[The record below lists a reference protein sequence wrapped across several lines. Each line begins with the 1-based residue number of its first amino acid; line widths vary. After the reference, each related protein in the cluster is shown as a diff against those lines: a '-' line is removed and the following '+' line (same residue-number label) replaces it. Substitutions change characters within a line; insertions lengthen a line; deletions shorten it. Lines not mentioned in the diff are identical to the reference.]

1 MEEAREKMSEKP
13 EIAADQ
19 PNARVI
25 ALVLLLALLWG
36 GNSVSI
42 KIGLQGVP
50 PFALATMRFLLGFAA
65 ITLWSLY
72 QRVRLRMHPGELLPL
87 IFVSAIF
94 TLQIATLNLGTQ
106 ITEASRSTIF
116 ISTYPFFTAL
126 FAHFWVPGDRLSVK
140 KTVGISLAF
149 GGVLL
154 TFGGNLEFEAQDYL
168 CGDLIV
174 LLSGCLL
181 GLRTVV
187 TKRIIQSIHPY
198 RLLFWLMIFSV
209 PCFVIS
215 SLFLERD
222 ASFHFSPSGVTA
234 ILYQGIV
241 IAGFCF
247 VTWTSILEKYSPSRL
262 VVLFFMTP
270 LFGVLLSYLLL
281 GDEIG
286 FTLIVGA
293 CLVAY
298 GIYLV
303 NKN

>member
-1 MEEAREKMSEKP
+1 MNQKP
-13 EIAADQ
+13 KIAADE
-19 PNARVI
+19 PSTKVI

-72 QRVRLRMHPGELLPL
+72 RRVRLRMQPGELLPL
-87 IFVSAIF
+87 IFVSVIF
-94 TLQIATLNLGTQ
+94 TLQISMLNLGTQ
-106 ITEASRSTIF
+106 ITEASRSTLF

-126 FAHFWVPGDRLSVK
+126 FAHFWVPGDRLSIK
-140 KTVGISLAF
+140 KTVGISLAL
-149 GGVLL
+149 GGVLM
-154 TFGGNLEFEAQDYL
+154 TFGGNLKFDSHDYL
-168 CGDLIV
+168 RGDLIV

-187 TKRIIQSIHPY
+187 TKLIIQSIHPY
-198 RLLFWLMIFSV
+198 RLLFWLMIFSI

-215 SLFLERD
+215 SLFLERG
-222 ASFHFSPSGVTA
+222 ASFHFSISGITA

-247 VTWTSILEKYSPSRL
+247 VTWTVILEKYSPSRL

-270 LFGVLLSYLLL
+270 LFGVFLSYLLL

-286 FTLIVGA
+286 FALIIGA

>member
-1 MEEAREKMSEKP
+1 MDRKSK
-13 EIAADQ
+13 IAADQ
-19 PNARVI
+19 PSAKII
-25 ALVLLLALLWG
+25 ALVLLLGLLWG

-42 KIGLQGVP
+42 KIGLQDVP
-50 PFALATMRFLLGFAA
+50 PFALATMRFLLGFTA
-65 ITLWSLY
+65 ITLWSLH
-72 QRVRLRMHPGELLPL
+72 QRVQLRMNPGELLPL
-87 IFVSAIF
+87 VFVSLIF
-94 TLQIATLNLGTQ
+94 TLQISTLNLGTQ
-106 ITEASRSTIF
+106 ITEASRSTVF

-126 FAHFWVPGDRLSVK
+126 FAHFWVPGDRLSVR
-140 KTVGISLAF
+140 KTGGITLAF

-154 TFGGNLEFEAQDYL
+154 TFGGNLNFGAHDYL
-168 CGDLIV
+168 RGDLVV

-187 TKRIIQSIHPY
+187 TKLIIQSIHPY
-198 RLLFWLMIFSV
+198 RLLFWLMIFSI
-209 PCFVIS
+209 PCFVLS
-215 SLFLERD
+215 SLLLERG
-222 ASFHFSPSGVTA
+222 ANLHFSVSGVSA
-234 ILYQGIV
+234 IFYQGIV

-247 VTWTSILEKYSPSRL
+247 VSWTSILEKYSPSRL
-262 VVLFFMTP
+262 VVLFFLTP

-286 FTLIVGA
+286 FGLIVGA

>member
-1 MEEAREKMSEKP
+1 MDQKSK
-13 EIAADQ
+13 IAADQ
-19 PNARVI
+19 PSAKIIV
-25 ALVLLLALLWG
+25 LVLLLGLLWG

-42 KIGLQGVP
+42 KIGLQDAP

-65 ITLWSLY
+65 ITLWSLH
-72 QRVRLRMHPGELLPL
+72 QRVQLRMNPGELLPL
-87 IFVSAIF
+87 LFVSVIF
-94 TLQIATLNLGTQ
+94 TLQISTLNLGTQ
-106 ITEASRSTIF
+106 ITEASRSTVF

-126 FAHFWVPGDRLSVK
+126 FAHFWVPGDRLSVR
-140 KTVGISLAF
+140 KTVGVTLAF

-154 TFGGNLEFEAQDYL
+154 TFGGNLNLHSHEYL
-168 CGDLIV
+168 RGDLIV

-187 TKRIIQSIHPY
+187 TKLIIQSIHPY
-198 RLLFWLMIFSV
+198 RLLFWLMVFSI
-209 PCFVIS
+209 PCFIVS
-215 SLFLERD
+215 SLLLERG
-222 ASFHFSPSGVTA
+222 ANFHFTVSGVSA
-234 ILYQGIV
+234 IFYQGIV

-247 VTWTSILEKYSPSRL
+247 VSWTSILEKYSPSRL
-262 VVLFFMTP
+262 VVLFFLTP

-286 FTLIVGA
+286 FGLILGA

>member
-1 MEEAREKMSEKP
+1 MSEKP
-13 EIAADQ
+13 NIAVDQ
-19 PNARVI
+19 PSAKVI
-25 ALVLLLALLWG
+25 ALVLLLGLLWG

-65 ITLWSLY
+65 ITLWSLH
-72 QRVRLRMHPGELLPL
+72 QRVPLRMNPGELLPL
-87 IFVSAIF
+87 VFVSAIF
-94 TLQIATLNLGTQ
+94 TLQITTLNLGTQ
-106 ITEASRSTIF
+106 ITEASRSTVF

-126 FAHFWVPGDRLSVK
+126 FAHFWVPGDRLSVR
-140 KTVGISLAF
+140 KTIGITLAF

-154 TFGGNLEFEAQDYL
+154 TFGGNLNFGAQDYL
-168 CGDLIV
+168 RGDFIV

-187 TKRIIQSIHPY
+187 TKLIIQSIHPY
-198 RLLFWLMIFSV
+198 RLLFWLMVFSI

-215 SLFLERD
+215 SLFLERE
-222 ASFHFSPSGVTA
+222 ANFHFSVSGVSA
-234 ILYQGIV
+234 IFYQGIV

-247 VTWTSILEKYSPSRL
+247 VSWTSILEQYSPSRL
-262 VVLFFMTP
+262 VVLFFVTP

-303 NKN
+303 NKR

>member
-87 IFVSAIF
+87 MFVSVIF

-154 TFGGNLEFEAQDYL
+154 TFGGNLEFEAQGYL
-168 CGDLIV
+168 RGDLIV
-174 LLSGCLL
+174 LISGCLL

-215 SLFLERD
+215 SLFLEQD

>member
-1 MEEAREKMSEKP
+1 MSEKP
-13 EIAADQ
+13 ETAANQ
-19 PNARVI
+19 PSAKVI

-50 PFALATMRFLLGFAA
+50 PFALATMRFLLGFTA

-72 QRVRLRMHPGELLPL
+72 RRVRLRMNSGEWLPL
-87 IFVSAIF
+87 LFVSVIF
-94 TLQIATLNLGTQ
+94 TLQISTLNLGTQ
-106 ITEASRSTIF
+106 ITEASRSTVF

-126 FAHFWVPGDRLSVK
+126 FAHFSVPGDRLSVR
-140 KTVGISLAF
+140 KTVGITFAF

-154 TFGGNLEFEAQDYL
+154 TFGGNLKFGVHNYL
-168 CGDLIV
+168 RGDLIV

-187 TKRIIQSIHPY
+187 TKLIIQSIHPY
-198 RLLFWLMIFSV
+198 RLLFWLMIFSI

-215 SLFLERD
+215 SLFLERG
-222 ASFHFSPSGVTA
+222 ANFHFSVSGVSA

-247 VTWTSILEKYSPSRL
+247 VSWTSILEKYSPSRL
-262 VVLFFMTP
+262 VVLFFLTP
-270 LFGVLLSYLLL
+270 LFGVLLSYLFL
-281 GDEIG
+281 GDEVG
-286 FTLIVGA
+286 FALIVGA
-293 CLVAY
+293 YLVAY

>member
-1 MEEAREKMSEKP
+1 MNQKP
-13 EIAADQ
+13 KIAADE
-19 PNARVI
+19 PSAKVV

-72 QRVRLRMHPGELLPL
+72 RRVRLRMQPGELLPL
-87 IFVSAIF
+87 IFVSVIF
-94 TLQIATLNLGTQ
+94 TLQISTLNLGTQ
-106 ITEASRSTIF
+106 ITEASRSTLF
-116 ISTYPFFTAL
+116 ISTYPFFTAS
-126 FAHFWVPGDRLSVK
+126 FAHFWVPGDRLSVR
-140 KTVGISLAF
+140 KTVGITLAF

-154 TFGGNLEFEAQDYL
+154 TFGGNLKFDSHDYL
-168 CGDLIV
+168 RGDLIV

-187 TKRIIQSIHPY
+187 TKLIIQSIHPY
-198 RLLFWLMIFSV
+198 RLLFWLMVFSI
-209 PCFVIS
+209 PCFVVS
-215 SLFLERD
+215 SLFLERG
-222 ASFHFSPSGVTA
+222 ANFHFSISGVSA
-234 ILYQGIV
+234 IFYQGIV

-247 VTWTSILEKYSPSRL
+247 VSWTSILEKYSPSRL
-262 VVLFFMTP
+262 VVLFFLTP
-270 LFGVLLSYLLL
+270 LFGVFLSYLLL

-286 FTLIVGA
+286 FALIIGA

>member
-1 MEEAREKMSEKP
+1 MSEKS

-19 PNARVI
+19 PSAKVI

-42 KIGLQGVP
+42 KIGLEGVP

-65 ITLWSLY
+65 ITLWSLH
-72 QRVRLRMHPGELLPL
+72 QRVRLRMNPGELLPL
-87 IFVSAIF
+87 IFVSVIF
-94 TLQIATLNLGTQ
+94 TLQITTLNLGTQ
-106 ITEASRSTIF
+106 ITEASRSTVF

-126 FAHFWVPGDRLSVK
+126 FAHFWVPGDRLSVR
-140 KTVGISLAF
+140 KTVGISLAL
-149 GGVLL
+149 GGILL
-154 TFGGNLEFEAQDYL
+154 TFGENLKLDTREYL
-168 CGDLIV
+168 HGDLIV

-198 RLLFWLMIFSV
+198 RLLFWLMIFSI
-209 PCFVIS
+209 PCFIIA
-215 SLFLERD
+215 SLFLERGV
-222 ASFHFSPSGVTA
+222 SFHFSVSGVTA

-247 VTWTSILEKYSPSRL
+247 VTWTAILEKYSPSRL

-281 GDEIG
+281 GEEIG
-286 FTLIVGA
+286 LVLIVGA
-293 CLVAY
+293 GLVAY

>member
-1 MEEAREKMSEKP
+1 MNEKS

-50 PFALATMRFLLGFAA
+50 PFALATIRFLLGFAA
-65 ITLWSLY
+65 ITLWALY
-72 QRVRLRMHPGELLPL
+72 QKVPLQLHPGELPPL

-106 ITEASRSTIF
+106 ITEAARSTIF

-126 FAHFWVPGDRLSVK
+126 FAHFWVPGDRLSIR
-140 KTVGISLAF
+140 KTAGITLAF

-154 TFGGNLEFEAQDYL
+154 AFGGNLKLGAHSYL
-168 CGDLIV
+168 RGDLIV

-187 TKRIIQSIHPY
+187 TKLIIQSIHPY
-198 RLLFWLMIFSV
+198 RLLFWLMIFSI
-209 PCFVIS
+209 PCFTIA
-215 SLFLERD
+215 SLFLEWN
-222 ASFHFSPSGVTA
+222 ASFHLSISGVSA

-286 FTLIVGA
+286 LALIAGA

-303 NKN
+303 NKR

>member
-1 MEEAREKMSEKP
+1 MNQKP
-13 EIAADQ
+13 KISADE
-19 PNARVI
+19 PSTKVV

-72 QRVRLRMHPGELLPL
+72 RRVRLRMQPGELLPL

-94 TLQIATLNLGTQ
+94 TLQISTLNLGTQ
-106 ITEASRSTIF
+106 ITEASRSTLF

-126 FAHFWVPGDRLSVK
+126 FAHFWVPGDRLSIK

-149 GGVLL
+149 GGVLM
-154 TFGGNLEFEAQDYL
+154 TFGGNLKFDSHDYL
-168 CGDLIV
+168 RGDLIV

-187 TKRIIQSIHPY
+187 TKLIIQSIHPY
-198 RLLFWLMIFSV
+198 RLLFWLMIFSI

-215 SLFLERD
+215 SLFLERG
-222 ASFHFSPSGVTA
+222 ASFHFSISGITA

-270 LFGVLLSYLLL
+270 LFGVFLSYLLL

-286 FTLIVGA
+286 FALIIGA

>member
-1 MEEAREKMSEKP
+1 MSEKP
-13 EIAADQ
+13 KIAADQ
-19 PNARVI
+19 PNAKVI
-25 ALVLLLALLWG
+25 ALVLLLGLLWG

-65 ITLWSLY
+65 ITLWSLH
-72 QRVRLRMHPGELLPL
+72 QRVRLRLNPGELLPL
-87 IFVSAIF
+87 IFVSVIF
-94 TLQIATLNLGTQ
+94 TLQITTLNLGTQ
-106 ITEASRSTIF
+106 ITEASRSTVF

-126 FAHFWVPGDRLSVK
+126 FAHFWVPGDSLSVR
-140 KTVGISLAF
+140 KTVGITLAF

-154 TFGGNLEFEAQDYL
+154 TFGGDLQFRAHDYL
-168 CGDLIV
+168 HGDLIV

-187 TKRIIQSIHPY
+187 TKLVIQSIHPY
-198 RLLFWLMIFSV
+198 RLLFWLMVFSI
-209 PCFVIS
+209 PCFLIS
-215 SLFLERD
+215 SLFLERG
-222 ASFHFSPSGVTA
+222 ANFHFSVSGVSA
-234 ILYQGIV
+234 IFYQGIV

-247 VTWTSILEKYSPSRL
+247 VSWTSILEQYSPSRL
-262 VVLFFMTP
+262 VVLFFVTP

-281 GDEIG
+281 GDAIG
-286 FTLIVGA
+286 FALVVGA

>member
-1 MEEAREKMSEKP
+1 MDRKSK
-13 EIAADQ
+13 IAADQ
-19 PNARVI
+19 PSAKII
-25 ALVLLLALLWG
+25 ALVLLLGLLWG

-42 KIGLQGVP
+42 KIGLQDVP

-65 ITLWSLY
+65 ITLWSLH
-72 QRVRLRMHPGELLPL
+72 QRVQLRMNPGELLPL
-87 IFVSAIF
+87 LFVSLIF
-94 TLQIATLNLGTQ
+94 TLQISTLNLGTQ
-106 ITEASRSTIF
+106 ITEASRSTVF

-126 FAHFWVPGDRLSVK
+126 FAHFWVPGDRLSFR
-140 KTVGISLAF
+140 KTVGITLAF

-154 TFGGNLEFEAQDYL
+154 TFGGNLNFGVHDYL
-168 CGDLIV
+168 RGDLIV

-187 TKRIIQSIHPY
+187 TKLIIQSIHPY
-198 RLLFWLMIFSV
+198 RLLFWLMIFSI
-209 PCFVIS
+209 PCFVLS
-215 SLFLERD
+215 SLLLERD
-222 ASFHFSPSGVTA
+222 ADFHFSVAGVSA
-234 ILYQGIV
+234 IFYQGIV

-247 VTWTSILEKYSPSRL
+247 VSWTSILEKYSPSRL
-262 VVLFFMTP
+262 VVLFFLTP

-286 FTLIVGA
+286 FGLIVGA

>member
-1 MEEAREKMSEKP
+1 MDQKSK
-13 EIAADQ
+13 IAADQ
-19 PNARVI
+19 PSAKII
-25 ALVLLLALLWG
+25 ALVLLLGLLWG

-42 KIGLQGVP
+42 KIGLQDVP

-65 ITLWSLY
+65 ITLWSLH
-72 QRVRLRMHPGELLPL
+72 QRVQLRMNPGELLPL
-87 IFVSAIF
+87 LFVSVIF
-94 TLQIATLNLGTQ
+94 TLQISTLNLGTQ
-106 ITEASRSTIF
+106 ITEASRSTVF

-126 FAHFWVPGDRLSVK
+126 FAHFWVPGDRLSIR
-140 KTVGISLAF
+140 KTVGVTLAF

-154 TFGGNLEFEAQDYL
+154 TFGGNLNLHSHEYL
-168 CGDLIV
+168 RGDLIV

-187 TKRIIQSIHPY
+187 TKLIIQSIHPY
-198 RLLFWLMIFSV
+198 RLLFWLMIFSI
-209 PCFVIS
+209 PCFILS

-222 ASFHFSPSGVTA
+222 ANFHFTASGVSA
-234 ILYQGIV
+234 IFYQGIV

-247 VTWTSILEKYSPSRL
+247 VSWTSILEKYSPSRL
-262 VVLFFMTP
+262 VVLFFLTP

-286 FTLIVGA
+286 FGLILGA

>member
-1 MEEAREKMSEKP
+1 MSEKP

-19 PNARVI
+19 PSVKVI
-25 ALVLLLALLWG
+25 ALVLLLGLLWG

-65 ITLWSLY
+65 ITLWSLH

-94 TLQIATLNLGTQ
+94 TLQITTLNVGTHF
-106 ITEASRSTIF
+106 TDASRSTLF

-126 FAHFWVPGDRLSVK
+126 FAHFWVPGDHLSIR

-154 TFGGNLEFEAQDYL
+154 TFGGNLKVGTHDYL
-168 CGDLIV
+168 RGDLLV

-187 TKRIIQSIHPY
+187 TKLIIQSIHPY
-198 RLLFWLMIFSV
+198 RLLFWLMIFSI
-209 PCFVIS
+209 PCFAVS
-215 SLFLERD
+215 SLFLERE
-222 ASFHFSPSGVTA
+222 ASYHFSPSGVTA

-286 FTLIVGA
+286 FALIIGA
-293 CLVAY
+293 GLVAY

>member
-1 MEEAREKMSEKP
+1 MNQKP
-13 EIAADQ
+13 KIAADE
-19 PNARVI
+19 PSTKVI

-72 QRVRLRMHPGELLPL
+72 RRVRLRMQPGELLPL

-94 TLQIATLNLGTQ
+94 TLQISTLNLGTQ
-106 ITEASRSTIF
+106 ITEASRSTLF

-126 FAHFWVPGDRLSVK
+126 FAHFWVPGDRLSIK
-140 KTVGISLAF
+140 KTVGISLAL
-149 GGVLL
+149 GGVLM
-154 TFGGNLEFEAQDYL
+154 TFGGNLKFDSHDYL
-168 CGDLIV
+168 RGDLIV

-187 TKRIIQSIHPY
+187 TKLIIQSIHPY
-198 RLLFWLMIFSV
+198 RLLFWLMIFSI

-215 SLFLERD
+215 SLFLERG
-222 ASFHFSPSGVTA
+222 ASFHFSISGITA

-247 VTWTSILEKYSPSRL
+247 VTWTVILEKYSPSRL

-270 LFGVLLSYLLL
+270 LFGVFLSYLLL

-286 FTLIVGA
+286 FALIIGA

>member
-1 MEEAREKMSEKP
+1 MNQNPK
-13 EIAADQ
+13 IAADE
-19 PNARVI
+19 PSAKVI

-72 QRVRLRMHPGELLPL
+72 RRVRLRMQPGELLPL
-87 IFVSAIF
+87 IFVSVIF
-94 TLQIATLNLGTQ
+94 TLQISTLNLGTQ
-106 ITEASRSTIF
+106 ITEASRSTLF

-126 FAHFWVPGDRLSVK
+126 FAHFWVPGDRLSIK

-149 GGVLL
+149 GGVLM
-154 TFGGNLEFEAQDYL
+154 TFGGNLKFDSHDYL
-168 CGDLIV
+168 RGDLIV

-187 TKRIIQSIHPY
+187 TKLIIQSIHPY
-198 RLLFWLMIFSV
+198 RLLFWLMIFSI

-215 SLFLERD
+215 SLFLERG
-222 ASFHFSPSGVTA
+222 ASFHFSISGITA

-247 VTWTSILEKYSPSRL
+247 VTWTAILEKYSPSRL

-270 LFGVLLSYLLL
+270 LFGVFLSYLLL

-286 FTLIVGA
+286 FALIIGA

-303 NKN
+303 SKN